1 MITKEMTIEQI
12 LNGFPEKSQK
22 LAQAIT
28 DAGLHCVGCHSSSY
42 ETLEAG
48 MLSHGYDVA
57 EIESLVN
64 HLNSVLAQQLDL
76 QSINITIKAAEA
88 FKEIARGEGLE
99 NAALRFDCIPGGCS
113 GYQYVLDFSLEADA
127 ELDAVFVSNGLEVHI
142 DKNKVSML
150 IGCEIDYHS
159 GLNGAGFKISNPN
172 AKSSCG
178 CGKSQSY

>member
-1 MITKEMTIEQI
+1 MITKEMTIEEI

-28 DAGLHCVGCHSSSY
+28 DAGLHCVGCHSSGY

-48 MLSHGYDVA
+48 MLSHGY
-57 EIESLVN
+57 EMTQIEALLGE
-64 HLNSVLAQQLDL
+64 LNTILAQELDPNG
-76 QSINITIKAAEA
+76 INMTKRAAEA
-88 FKEIARGEGLE
+88 FQEIAKGEGLD
-99 NAALRFDCIPGGCS
+99 NAALRFDCVPGGCS
-113 GYQYVLDFSLEADA
+113 GFQYILDFSEKADP
-127 ELDAVFVSNGLEVHI
+127 EHDTIFVSHGLEIHVDNHKLKI
-142 DKNKVSML
+142 L
-150 IGCEIDYHS
+150 LGCEIDYQS